1 MTLPAALIL
10 EGFPVEWTGDLAI
23 SLAYLVFAN
32 SLVAPLAALIA
43 WAVLGESLP
52 ASAWLGMA
60 LAAVGVGIATSSSAR
75 DSS

>member
-1 MTLPAALIL
+1 
-10 EGFPVEWTGDLAI
+10 
-23 SLAYLVFAN
+23 
-32 SLVAPLAALIA
+32 LAALIG